1 MNPLI
6 KRLLFAAAVGAWLA
20 SVGCGLAIVL
30 AYENRPGAAAHAP
43 VRWPAATALR
53 AAADRPTLVFL
64 AHPQCSCTRASLEE
78 LAQVLA
84 RVPRSPKTYVVF
96 LKPTGL
102 AADWEKTDLWRAAES
117 LPNVALVR
125 DDDGIEAR
133 RFGVETSGQTLLY
146 DRGGRLVFS
155 GGITGSRG
163 HGGENAGE
171 TALISLLTRGSANG
185 RTPNVYGCP
194 LFANGAP

>member
-1 MNPLI
+1 M
-6 KRLLFAAAVGAWLA
+6 FAAGIGAWLA

-43 VRWPAATALR
+43 GRWPAATALR
-53 AAADRPTLVFL
+53 AATDRPTLVFL

-84 RVPRSPKTYVVF
+84 RVPQGPKTYVLF

-102 AADWEKTDLWRAAES
+102 AADWEKTDLWRAAEA
-117 LPNVALVR
+117 LPNVTLLR
-125 DDDGIEAR
+125 DDEGIEAH

-146 DRGGRLVFS
+146 DRGGRLVFG

-163 HGGENAGE
+163 HAGENAGE
-171 TALISLLTRGSANG
+171 TALIELLTRGSANQ
-185 RTPNVYGCP
+185 RASNVFGCP
-194 LFANGAP
+194 LFANGAS